1 MPNNLSD
8 LLVRLRFYTEGDGL
22 DFEKTRRAAFVV
34 EDGYGELP
42 LPSGQKGDKGD
53 TGDPGPALYP
63 DLVMGG
69 SDSEALKAL
78 QKRSTAWKTDPTE
91 SRFFVINRDTKTGFF
106 YTRGGW
112 TIIRNLFGANSEI
125 TPGEF
130 QQPVTYKNVATEPEK
145 PVDGVVVF
153 AQGGKLFMKNP
164 AGEKKQLG

>member
-8 LLVRLRFYTEGDGL
+8 LLVRLRFHTEGDGL

-42 LPSGQKGDKGD
+42 LPSGQKGEKGD

-69 SDSEALKAL
+69 SDNDVLKAL
-78 QKRSTAWKTDPTE
+78 QKRASAWKTDPTVN
-91 SRFFVINRDTKTGFF
+91 RFFVINRDTKTGFF

-112 TIIRNLFGANSEI
+112 TIIRNLFGTSSEI

-130 QQPVTYKNVATEPEK
+130 QQPVTIKNVATEPEK
-145 PVDGVVVF
+145 PTDGVVLF